1 MPFKIQDDELY
12 VKYTQEL
19 LLNIKFHFE
28 PIDDDSY
35 IKTKVKTFSEVIK
48 TLFNGDEIPKER
60 LEYDCITCIS
70 IDSVLNVGKKYY
82 PQTYLKQCK
91 CKIKKR
97 EPKYFIDYEL
107 DLDSDYET
115 D

>member
-1 MPFKIQDDELY
+1 MW
-12 VKYTQEL
+12 
-19 LLNIKFHFE
+19 IK
-28 PIDDDSY
+28 
-35 IKTKVKTFSEVIK
+35 K
-48 TLFNGDEIPKER
+48 N
-60 LEYDCITCIS
+60 
-70 IDSVLNVGKKYY
+70 Y

-91 CKIKKR
+91 YKIKKR